1 MLPPEPQRSRASELK
16 AEVRI
21 PKAKA
26 AKDQKDQKDQIPQTF
41 QTDKDE
47 KDETDQ
53 KDPDQNESTAAQL
66 ALEALLSAR
75 KLRKQSEADRQRL
88 LRQRQRWDKVCEN
101 ALNTSLNGVNSSKST
116 AQTECREHVESG
128 EPRAEVPLG
137 VTGATTFWQRHAFGR
152 LSRRTTPCTV
162 NTNTVSAML
171 SYPLEQ
177 EHPDSQGTQ
186 RTQRTGTRPG
196 EKSCREMFR
205 RAPAHT
211 TDAVKAVLAVKTPK
225 AAQLVNEQA
234 EMLQDFVE
242 MEGSFDWSSPY
253 ALAYNSASAEVSR
266 QEKWEQ
272 KRRLPQRREAE
283 RTEITYGYDDEDV
296 KLMKASQR
304 LDHEAGGG
312 LGIARRIL
320 ALKEQGAT
328 WQEFLLLAPRAQT
341 TSFEIPKELALQLAV
356 AFAEISHAS
365 HSSAEKDRETESS
378 RTTKDDDND
387 ICKARELLRMTA
399 MSMMSSAAARA
410 RDADSCE
417 FPLEGL
423 EAIARSGFGW
433 RAFSNMFLAALQA
446 QLQREASDRGSR
458 IALAKDLALRVA
470 SVFTWAS
477 NTSTTSNTTSN
488 TSNADRADLHAHLS
502 PAGRRVVQAA
512 HDALLDQE
520 LCPIAVLEL
529 LEMLAVRDTVK
540 VAR

>member
-1 MLPPEPQRSRASELK
+1 MSADERREIIASAMLPPEPQRSRASELK
-16 AEVRI
+16 AELRI
-21 PKAKA
+21 PKAK
-26 AKDQKDQKDQIPQTF
+26 DQR
-41 QTDKDE
+41 
-47 KDETDQ
+47 TDQ
-53 KDPDQNESTAAQL
+53 TESKDAQL

-101 ALNTSLNGVNSSKST
+101 ALNGVNGAKST
-116 AQTECREHVESG
+116 DQTES
-128 EPRAEVPLG
+128 EPRAEIPLG

-162 NTNTVSAML
+162 NINTVSAML
-171 SYPLEQ
+171 SYP
-177 EHPDSQGTQ
+177 EHPAAQGTQ
-186 RTQRTGTRPG
+186 RNQGTRPG

-211 TDAVKAVLAVKTPK
+211 TDAVKAVLAEKTPK
-225 AAQLVNEQA
+225 AAQLLNEQA

-272 KRRLPQRREAE
+272 QRRLPQRLARERTE
-283 RTEITYGYDDEDV
+283 RTEITYGYDEEDV

-304 LDHEAGGG
+304 LNHEAGGG
-312 LGIARRIL
+312 FVIARRIL

-356 AFAEISHAS
+356 AFAEISQVAS
-365 HSSAEKDRETESS
+365 SDSSAEKERSEGSESS
-378 RTTKDDDND
+378 RATRDT
-387 ICKARELLRMTA
+387 ELLRITE

-433 RAFSNMFLAALQA
+433 RAFSNMFLAALHA
-446 QLQREASDRGSR
+446 QLQREASDQGSR

-470 SVFTWAS
+470 AVFTWAS
-477 NTSTTSNTTSN
+477 NTSNT
-488 TSNADRADLHAHLS
+488 DGADLHAHLS

-529 LEMLAVRDTVK
+529 LEMLAVRDTAK
-540 VAR
+540 IAR

>member
-1 MLPPEPQRSRASELK
+1 MSADECKEIIASAMLPPEPQRSRASELK
-16 AEVRI
+16 AELRI
-21 PKAKA
+21 PKAK
-26 AKDQKDQKDQIPQTF
+26 DQR
-41 QTDKDE
+41 
-47 KDETDQ
+47 
-53 KDPDQNESTAAQL
+53 DQNEAKDAQL

-101 ALNTSLNGVNSSKST
+101 ALNGVNSSKST
-116 AQTECREHVESG
+116 DQTES
-128 EPRAEVPLG
+128 EPRAEMPLG

-162 NTNTVSAML
+162 NINTVSAML
-171 SYPLEQ
+171 SCP
-177 EHPDSQGTQ
+177 EHPGAQETQ
-186 RTQRTGTRPG
+186 RTQGTRPG

-211 TDAVKAVLAVKTPK
+211 TDAVKAVLAEKTPK
-225 AAQLVNEQA
+225 AAQLLNEQA
-234 EMLQDFVE
+234 EMPQDFVE

-253 ALAYNSASAEVSR
+253 ALAYNSASAEASR

-272 KRRLPQRREAE
+272 QRRLPHRLARERTE
-283 RTEITYGYDDEDV
+283 RTEITYGYDEEDV

-312 LGIARRIL
+312 FVIARRIL

-328 WQEFLLLAPRAQT
+328 WREFLLLAPRAQT

-356 AFAEISHAS
+356 AFAEISQVS
-365 HSSAEKDRETESS
+365 SDSSAEKDRSEGSESS
-378 RTTKDDDND
+378 RATRDT
-387 ICKARELLRMTA
+387 ELLRITA

-433 RAFSNMFLAALQA
+433 TAFSNMFLAALHA

-470 SVFTWAS
+470 AVFTWAS
-477 NTSTTSNTTSN
+477 NTSTSN
-488 TSNADRADLHAHLS
+488 TSYASNSDGANLHAHLS

-512 HDALLDQE
+512 HDALLGQE

-529 LEMLAVRDTVK
+529 LEMLAVRDTAK
-540 VAR
+540 ITR